1 MNMIQRALAA
11 LMLVVVSGSAYGAD
25 LNCNDTNTEEL
36 RYSWRLKGG
45 VRFLAGLIFPT
56 TGVGNLRTTYP
67 IGDEHSI
74 HSELLITAPNGKK
87 GGFYS
92 YESDM
97 DDRDART
104 LMTEHGYAWGKK
116 SRNERTIFDYVK
128 RLARIRK
135 ETPDEVENRVKK
147 LPADQQQTRDILT
160 AIYYMR
166 QNAHTLNAPLY
177 TSIYSDGKEYPVI
190 FRPAAKNT
198 TLTIAGRPV
207 PVKEFSIVDAPGGKK
222 WQGGVKVWLSAD
234 ERRLPMRIEIQQS
247 IASMQLDLQS
257 VESCAYPVRVAAATP
272 SRLSAR

>member
-1 MNMIQRALAA
+1 
-11 LMLVVVSGSAYGAD
+11 MLVAVSASAYGAD
-25 LNCNDTNTEEL
+25 VNCNDTNVEEL

-67 IGDEHSI
+67 VGGEHAV
-74 HSELLITAPNGKK
+74 HSELLITAPNGKQ

-116 SRNERTIFDYVK
+116 SRSERTIFDYVK

-135 ETPDEVENRVKK
+135 QTPDEVENRVKA
-147 LPADQQQTRDILT
+147 LPPDLQQTRDILT
-160 AIYYMR
+160 AIYFMR

-198 TLTIAGRPV
+198 TLTVGGRQV
-207 PVKEFSIVDAPGGKK
+207 PVKEFSIIDAPGGKK

-257 VESCAYPVRVAAATP
+257 IESCAYPIASATP
-272 SRLSAR
+272 LRLSAR